1 MKTQESVATRDEL
14 LPNTAEISQSLS
26 TQEWAV
32 VSCILTKKPGETW
45 ETVARRAGLSVR
57 QLFTYR
63 QSQEVR
69 SAVASLASVLMESEL
84 PEILGSICREA
95 KAGNIAAARLYLEYF
110 TGLDSYQDAIKELGQ
125 FKATVL
131 KIVEDE
137 SPEAAT
143 RLLNELKKLSR
154 RNELRYSDFSRE
166 ESPVADSQAQ
176 ILLQEPS

>member
-1 MKTQESVATRDEL
+1 
-14 LPNTAEISQSLS
+14 
-26 TQEWAV
+26 
-32 VSCILTKKPGETW
+32 
-45 ETVARRAGLSVR
+45 
-57 QLFTYR
+57 
-63 QSQEVR
+63 
-69 SAVASLASVLMESEL
+69 MESEL
-84 PEILGSICREA
+84 PDILNAICREA

-176 ILLQEPS
+176 ILPQEPS